1 MKTIVLFYS
10 YSGRT
15 KILAAMK
22 AMELNAD
29 IEEITEVKKMSVLK
43 AYIVGGFYALR
54 RKRVKI
60 NPIKANLSDYEQIII
75 MAPVWAGLPAPAF
88 NSIKRH
94 IPSGKKIELI
104 MVSAGGGTKKSA
116 EKTKAFFT
124 NRGCEVT
131 GYTDVN
137 AHKK

>member
-1 MKTIVLFYS
+1 MKQIILFYS

-15 KILAAMK
+15 KILAGMK
-22 AMELNAD
+22 ALELNAD
-29 IEEITEVKKMSVLK
+29 IEEITEVKKMSVIK
-43 AYIVGGFYALR
+43 AYVVGGFYALR

-75 MAPVWAGLPAPAF
+75 MVPVWAGNPAPAF
-88 NSIKRH
+88 NSIKRL

-104 MVSAGGGTKKSA
+104 MISAGGGTKKSA
-116 EKTKAFFT
+116 EKTKEFFI